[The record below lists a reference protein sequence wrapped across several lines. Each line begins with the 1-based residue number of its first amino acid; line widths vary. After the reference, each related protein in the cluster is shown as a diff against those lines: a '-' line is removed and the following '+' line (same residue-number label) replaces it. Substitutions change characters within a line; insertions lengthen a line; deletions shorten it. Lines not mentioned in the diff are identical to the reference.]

1 MKRLTIF
8 TVILGAFAVLCF
20 GQPAERLTGQYRPRP
35 SQPTRRTG
43 GLKMIQLAE
52 PKLKG
57 QISLE
62 EALAR
67 RRSVRQFTG
76 QPLKMADI
84 AQLAWAG
91 QGITEPQK
99 GFRTA
104 PSAGAIYPI
113 EVYFATQDGLFVY
126 RPQGHLLEQ
135 VIDSAE
141 PSQRIRQMLGATA
154 GLTSLAEAGYAKA
167 GPQSAAPSGGVTQA
181 GGYIILAGSVKKLST
196 QFREDAR
203 KYMLLEAGHIA
214 QNIQLQA
221 VCLDLGSVTIG
232 GFNAGELSRICKLSR
247 ESEPIY
253 IICVGYPVTKDSA
266 GQDVVAGAQQK
277 PTDQTPVIPAKR
289 AVLIVASQNF
299 QDEELFATKRVLDGA
314 GVETTIASSR
324 LGVIRGMLG
333 GTAEPTL
340 LVNQVRVD
348 DYNAIVFIGGS
359 GAVEYFGNPIALGIA
374 REAARRMK
382 VLAAICIAPS
392 VLADAGVLTGVRATS
407 FLSERERL
415 VRAGAIY
422 TGAPVERDRFI
433 ITASGPLA
441 AAPFGQAILDALAG
455 R

>member
-20 GQPAERLTGQYRPRP
+20 GQPAERPVGQYRPRP
-35 SQPTRRTG
+35 SPRG
-43 GLKMIQLAE
+43 SLLKMVQLAE

-91 QGITEPQK
+91 QGVTEPQK
-99 GFRTA
+99 GLRTA

-126 RPQGHLLEQ
+126 RPEGHLLEQ

-154 GLTSLAEAGYAKA
+154 GRTSLAEAGYAKT
-167 GPQSAAPSGGVTQA
+167 GPQSAGSSGGLTQA

-221 VCLDLGSVTIG
+221 VCLDLGSVTVG
-232 GFNAGELSRICKLSR
+232 GFDARELNRICKFSR
-247 ESEPIY
+247 EFEPIY
-253 IICVGYPVTKDSA
+253 IICVGYPLTK
-266 GQDVVAGAQQK
+266 GAAEVSEQQK
-277 PTDQTPVIPAKR
+277 PSESTTSQPVMPAKK

-314 GVETTIASSR
+314 GVETTIASTR
-324 LGVIRGMLG
+324 LGAIRGMLG
-333 GTAEPTL
+333 GTAEPAL
-340 LVNQVRVD
+340 LVNQVRVENYD
-348 DYNAIVFIGGS
+348 AIIFIGGS
-359 GAVEYFGNPIALGIA
+359 GAVEYFGNPIAVGIA

-392 VLADAGVLTGVRATS
+392 VLADAGVLNGVRVTS
-407 FLSERERL
+407 FLSERDRL
-415 VRAGAIY
+415 VRAGAVY

-433 ITASGPLA
+433 ITGSGPLA
-441 AAPFGQAILDALAG
+441 SALFGQAILDALAD

>member
-1 MKRLTIF
+1 M
-8 TVILGAFAVLCF
+8 V
-20 GQPAERLTGQYRPRP
+20 
-35 SQPTRRTG
+35 
-43 GLKMIQLAE
+43 QLAE

-99 GFRTA
+99 GLRTA
-104 PSAGAIYPI
+104 PSAGQTYPV
-113 EVYFATQDGLFVY
+113 ELYFATQDGLFVY

-154 GLTSLAEAGYAKA
+154 GRTSPAEAGYAKA
-167 GPQSAAPSGGVTQA
+167 GPQSAASSGGVTQA
-181 GGYIILAGSVKKLST
+181 GGYLVLAGSVKKLSI

-221 VCLDLGSVTIG
+221 VCLDLGSVTVG

-247 ESEPIY
+247 EFEPIY
-253 IICVGYPVTKDSA
+253 IICVGYPLTKSA
-266 GQDVVAGAQQK
+266 AEASEQQK
-277 PTDQTPVIPAKR
+277 PLESTASPPVMPAKR

-314 GVETTIASSR
+314 GVETTIASTR
-324 LGVIRGMLG
+324 LGAIRGMLG
-333 GTAEPTL
+333 GTAEAQL
-340 LVNQVRVD
+340 LINQVRVD
-348 DYNAIVFIGGS
+348 DYDAIVFIGGS
-359 GAVEYFGNPIALGIA
+359 GAVEYFGNPIAVGIA

-433 ITASGPLA
+433 ITGSGPLA
-441 AAPFGQAILDALAG
+441 AAPFGQAILDALSG